1 VKRIWAGVLATVF
14 AALAVPS
21 GATAASAAPRSLAVS
36 VPADPVTL
44 NPGETA
50 AVPIRVVNPGVAPVT
65 VRIIGQGIE
74 FGDNGTTK
82 FTGRPDPLWGGRV
95 TCPPGELV
103 VPTQSY
109 IDVALTVH
117 MPAHISPDLYYIGF
131 LVTPVAEASG
141 AVVVINQIGAFFII
155 DVPGARDR
163 ELAAT
168 LEVPGFSLGPIHIDS
183 LLIGDQVD
191 GTVTAHNVGPSSV
204 QFFGEND
211 ATSAPFGGAPS
222 QQRIARSLLP
232 IGRSRSFQVSATPGF
247 LVDMVTMSVTL
258 TYPGRTESSTK
269 QVVLTKTMLVI
280 DPWLIVVV
288 CGLGILLLLRRRF
301 ALLLQRGARSRR
313 GKAQGYAW
321 ARRRSS

>member
-1 VKRIWAGVLATVF
+1 MKRLTVGILAGVVAILAAPVAGT
-14 AALAVPS
+14 AS
-21 GATAASAAPRSLAVS
+21 GTPRSLAVS
-36 VPADPVTL
+36 VPADAVPL

-50 AVPIRVVNPGVAPVT
+50 SVPIRVVNPGVAPVT

-74 FGDNGTTK
+74 FGDNGTTR
-82 FTGRPDPLWGGRV
+82 FTGRPDPLWAGRV
-95 TCPPGELV
+95 TFPPGELV
-103 VPTQSY
+103 VPTQGY
-109 IDVALTVH
+109 IDVSLTVH

-141 AVVVINQIGAFFII
+141 GVVVINQIGAFFAV

-168 LEVPGFSLGPIHIDS
+168 LEVPGFSLGPIQIGG
-183 LLIGDQVD
+183 LLIGDEVD

-211 ATSAPFGGAPS
+211 ATSSPFGGTPS

-232 IGRSRSFQVSATPGF
+232 IGRSRSFHVSATPGF
-247 LVDMVTMSVTL
+247 LVDLVTMNVTL
-258 TYPGRTESSTK
+258 TYPGRTEASTK
-269 QVVLTKTMLVI
+269 EIVLAKTMLVI
-280 DPWLIVVV
+280 NPWVIIVA
-288 CGLGILLLLRRRF
+288 CGLSILVLLRRRIAF
-301 ALLLQRGARSRR
+301 LLRRSGRLRR
-313 GKAQGYAW
+313 GSAPCYAW